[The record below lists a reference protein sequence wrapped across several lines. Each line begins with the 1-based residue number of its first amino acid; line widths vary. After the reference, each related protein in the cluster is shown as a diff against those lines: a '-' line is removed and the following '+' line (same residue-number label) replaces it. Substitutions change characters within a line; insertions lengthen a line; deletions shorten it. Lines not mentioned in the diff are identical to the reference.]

1 MITLDRDAYPHIF
14 AAVVAVASYPVL
26 SALRSTSRD
35 VRAEV
40 DAHLARRL
48 AHITLLPH
56 PEGIKIATRGGGPL
70 PLPTAMFRA
79 LVNHTRADATQ
90 RAVRRLL
97 AHVRTLDITGHL
109 ATTLVA
115 DLCAAARPE
124 LVRILPSAVGKWNVD
139 LEPAGL
145 IDLVVFAREPWDR
158 MSPRDGWLCADV
170 RRLTIVYP
178 RTIHAMHASTSILQ
192 TWIPWKPMWPPSEAA
207 VLVSSWDG
215 DGLPEGGADHGTAVC
230 LAYAAAHLASA
241 GGVVALVDCRVE
253 GHEDEI
259 RQRVRMVYAA
269 KRGLLRQISG
279 RGVGATTVSGDPH
292 VQFMSLD
299 EYKAMRGD
307 VFKLET
313 EMEV

>member
-1 MITLDRDAYPHIF
+1 
-14 AAVVAVASYPVL
+14 
-26 SALRSTSRD
+26 
-35 VRAEV
+35 
-40 DAHLARRL
+40 
-48 AHITLLPH
+48 
-56 PEGIKIATRGGGPL
+56 
-70 PLPTAMFRA
+70 
-79 LVNHTRADATQ
+79 
-90 RAVRRLL
+90 
-97 AHVRTLDITGHL
+97 
-109 ATTLVA
+109 
-115 DLCAAARPE
+115 
-124 LVRILPSAVGKWNVD
+124 
-139 LEPAGL
+139 
-145 IDLVVFAREPWDR
+145 
-158 MSPRDGWLCADV
+158 
-170 RRLTIVYP
+170 
-178 RTIHAMHASTSILQ
+178 
-192 TWIPWKPMWPPSEAA
+192 MWPPSEAA